1 MSAAHRPA
9 GVAGDPGSRIHRLD
23 PRAKIAGLLSVTLVA
38 VSAPLDRWPVYA
50 ACALALVAIAAAA
63 RIPPQA
69 VARRAR
75 VVLPL
80 VLLAGALVPFVR
92 TGGATYD
99 LGPLTI
105 HHDGLRTFA
114 QLAAKATIGTVAAI
128 LLAATTTV
136 PDLLRGFDALK
147 APRTLVLIAALM
159 HRYLFVLG
167 DEAQRMRTALAAR
180 GYRPRTALKA
190 APAGHVAGAL
200 FLRAHARGERVH
212 RAMLARGFS
221 GALPHAEPLRATPAD
236 IAFAATLAAL
246 LLAVRLA
253 A

>member
-1 MSAAHRPA
+1 MTGAHPPAA
-9 GVAGDPGSRIHRLD
+9 VAGDSPIRRLD
-23 PRAKIAGLLSVTLVA
+23 PRAKIAGLLSVTLIA
-38 VSAPLDRWPVYA
+38 VSAPVDRWPTYA
-50 ACALALVAIAAAA
+50 ACAAALVAIAAAA
-63 RIPPQA
+63 RVGPAAI
-69 VARRAR
+69 ARRAR
-75 VVLPL
+75 IVLPL

-92 TGGATYD
+92 TGGATHAI
-99 LGPLTI
+99 GPLTV
-105 HHDGLRTFA
+105 HDAGLRTFA
-114 QLAAKATIGTVAAI
+114 QLAAKATIGTVAAV

-136 PDLLRGFDALK
+136 PELLRGFDALR

-167 DEAQRMRTALAAR
+167 DEAARMRIALAAR
-180 GYRPRTALKA
+180 GYRPRHALKA

-221 GALPHAEPLRATPAD
+221 GALPLEPRRLAPAD
-236 IAFAATLAAL
+236 VAFAAGVAAL
-246 LLAVRLA
+246 LLAVRIA

>member
-1 MSAAHRPA
+1 MSGAHSPA
-9 GVAGDPGSRIHRLD
+9 GVIGDSRVHRLD
-23 PRAKIAGLLSVTLVA
+23 PRAKIAGLLAVTVIA
-38 VSAPLDRWPVYA
+38 VSAPVDRWPTYV
-50 ACALALVAIAAAA
+50 ACALALAAIAVAA
-63 RIPPQA
+63 RVPPRA
-69 VARRAR
+69 IARRAR
-75 VVLPL
+75 LVLPL

-99 LGPLTI
+99 LGPFTV
-105 HHDGLRTFA
+105 HEQGLRTFA

-167 DEAQRMRTALAAR
+167 DESARMRTALAAR
-180 GYRPRTALKA
+180 GYRPRHALKA
-190 APAGHVAGAL
+190 APAGHVAGAP

-212 RAMLARGFS
+212 RAMLARGFT
-221 GALPHAEPLRATPAD
+221 GALPRETRALTAAD
-236 IAFAATLAAL
+236 VAFAATIAL
-246 LLAVRLA
+246 TLLAVRLA